1 MHRRRFLGLI
11 LSGLLFVALAPTS
24 FAVEQLDL
32 TTPETFAAP
41 SIITSWRIDE
51 LHLYKAEAKVIIA
64 LVGTNGEKR
73 TYTLTGLLATT
84 YIKALNKRDAT
95 TTSNEK
101 WTLNHLVTRGYLTGT
116 VSGTPD

>member
-1 MHRRRFLGLI
+1 MHRRRVLGLI
-11 LSGLLFVALAPTS
+11 LSGVLLVALAPTS

-41 SIITSWRIDE
+41 SSITSWLIDE

-64 LVGTNGEKR
+64 LLGSNGEKR
-73 TYTLTGLLATT
+73 TYTFTGSLATT
-84 YIKALNKRDAT
+84 YITALNKRNAT
-95 TTSNEK
+95 TASNEK
-101 WTLNHLVTRGYLTGT
+101 WTLNQLVTKGYLTGT